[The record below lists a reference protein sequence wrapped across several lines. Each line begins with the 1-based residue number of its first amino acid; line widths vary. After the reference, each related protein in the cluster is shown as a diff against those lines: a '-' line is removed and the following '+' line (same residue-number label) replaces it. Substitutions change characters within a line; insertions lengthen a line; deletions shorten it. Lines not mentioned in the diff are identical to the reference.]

1 MSVSEMWGE
10 PKQSTYDDYDR
21 MPNDN
26 VRKPAHYT
34 KGEIE
39 CIDAMRSSMTK
50 DAFSGYLKG
59 AIFKYIWRYESK
71 ENPLEDLNKAKV
83 YLSWLIDEQNP
94 EKI

>member
-1 MSVSEMWGE
+1 MWDV
-10 PKQSTYDDYDR
+10 PDPRNADDYDR
-21 MPNDN
+21 SPNDN

-39 CIDAMRSSMTK
+39 CIDAMRSAMSK
-50 DAFSGYLKG
+50 EAFGGYLKG

-83 YLSWLIDEQNP
+83 YLSWLIDEQNTH
-94 EKI
+94 KL